1 MPLSSPYIT
10 WFKALIMNN
19 TEILDEIS
27 GTEISDE
34 CSLINKRINVYFD
47 KERIC
52 YDLLIK
58 KAVDRAFFI
67 SNTTF

>member
-1 MPLSSPYIT
+1 
-10 WFKALIMNN
+10 MNN